1 MQKNLNQEN
10 LNPENIGLGELLA
23 QRVRE
28 ITPDVIAWRH
38 KIHENP
44 ELSFQ
49 EKDTSALIEEVL
61 KAAGIQSRRIGSS
74 GTGICAEVYGSGPG
88 RCVGPGRCIGLR
100 ADIDALP
107 IQEQSG
113 VPYASKKPGIFHGC
127 GHDSHTAILMG
138 TARLLSGL
146 RDRFSG
152 CVKFFFQHGEEQLGG
167 AAEFIEAGVME
178 NPHVDGVIAL
188 HALPDIE
195 VGEIGV
201 RDDFMTAGVDLL
213 KITVEGKQA
222 HGGYP
227 HYGVDTILTASAI
240 VTTLQTL
247 GSRELAPTDCAF
259 VTFGRIEGGISNSYI
274 GGPVV
279 LEGCIRYLR
288 KTTQELFHRR
298 VREIAEHV
306 GQGLRAK
313 VTVEIQPEIIPTAVD
328 RKWVNRVRRAAQGV
342 ESVKRVVELPSP
354 AMGGEDY
361 AYFLE
366 KAPGALF
373 RLGVRTP
380 GGPHCPT
387 HSINFYVD
395 DQAIPVGMEVLTAAA
410 LDALT
415 SEEK

>member
-1 MQKNLNQEN
+1 MEK
-10 LNPENIGLGELLA
+10 PFMGRI
-23 QRVRE
+23 RE
-28 ITPDVIAWRH
+28 IGEEAILWRR

-49 EKDTSALIEEVL
+49 EVETSAFIEEKLRSFGMDKVT
-61 KAAGIQSRRIGSS
+61 RIGSTQ
-74 GTGICAEVYGSGPG
+74 TGICAELYGTGTGPG
-88 RCVGPGRCIGLR
+88 RCVGMR

-107 IQEQSG
+107 IREQSG
-113 VPYASKKPGIFHGC
+113 VPYASKKDGIFHGC
-127 GHDSHTAILMG
+127 GHDSHTAILLG
-138 TARLLSGL
+138 TTQFLSEQRHL
-146 RDRFSG
+146 FSG
-152 CVKFFFQHGEEQLGG
+152 CAKFFFQHAEEELGG
-167 AAEFIEAGVME
+167 GLEFIQAGVME
-178 NPHVDGVIAL
+178 NPTVDGVLAL
-188 HALPDIE
+188 HALPDIY

-227 HYGVDTILTASAI
+227 HFGVDTILAASTI
-240 VTTLQTL
+240 VTTLQSL
-247 GSRELAPTDCAF
+247 GSRELAPTDCAL

-279 LEGCIRYLR
+279 LQGSIRYLR

-298 VREIAEHV
+298 VREIAEST
-306 GQGLRAK
+306 GKALKAT
-313 VTVEIQPEIIPTAVD
+313 VTVEIIPEIIPTCVDKKWVD
-328 RKWVNRVRRAAQGV
+328 RIRRVCRDIDSV
-342 ESVKRVVELPSP
+342 ERVIDLPSP

-387 HSINFYVD
+387 HSIDFYIDERAVP
-395 DQAIPVGMEVLTAAA
+395 IGMEVMASAA
-410 LDALT
+410 LDFLL
-415 SEEK
+415 EEPAEKNLYEKKER

>member
-1 MQKNLNQEN
+1 MQKDSIQEDFKVR
-10 LNPENIGLGELLA
+10 EILA

-28 ITPDVIAWRH
+28 ITPEVIAWRH
-38 KIHENP
+38 EIHENP

-49 EKDTSALIEEVL
+49 EKDTSALIEKVL
-61 KAAGIQSRRIGSS
+61 RASGIDLRRVGSS
-74 GTGICAEVYGSGPG
+74 GTGICAQVYGMGPGPG
-88 RCVGPGRCIGLR
+88 RCVGLR

-113 VPYASKKPGIFHGC
+113 VTYASKKPGIFHGC

-152 CVKFFFQHGEEQLGG
+152 CVKFFFQHAEEELGG
-167 AAEFIEAGVME
+167 ASEFIEAGVME
-178 NPHVDGVIAL
+178 NPRVDGVIAL

-227 HYGVDTILTASAI
+227 HYGVDTILTASTI

-328 RKWVNRVRRAAQGV
+328 RRWVELVRRAARGV
-342 ESVKRVVELPSP
+342 ESVKRIVELPSP

-410 LDALT
+410 LDALRT
-415 SEEK
+415 PELQSLASED

>member
-1 MQKNLNQEN
+1 MKKSLKSR
-10 LNPENIGLGELLA
+10 I
-23 QRVRE
+23 RE
-28 ITPDVIAWRH
+28 IGEDAILWRRR
-38 KIHENP
+38 IHENP

-49 EKDTSALIEEVL
+49 EVETSAFIEEKL
-61 KAAGIQSRRIGSS
+61 RSFGIDKITRIGRTQ
-74 GTGICAEVYGSGPG
+74 TGICAELYGTGAGPG
-88 RCVGPGRCIGLR
+88 RCVGMR

-113 VPYASKKPGIFHGC
+113 VPYASKKDGIFHGC
-127 GHDSHTAILMG
+127 GHDSHAAILLG
-138 TARLLSGL
+138 TAQFLTEQKHL
-146 RDRFSG
+146 FSG
-152 CVKFFFQHGEEQLGG
+152 CAKFFFQHAEEELGG
-167 AAEFIEAGVME
+167 GLEFIQAGVME
-178 NPHVDGVIAL
+178 NPTVDGVLAL
-188 HALPDIE
+188 HALPDIY

-201 RDDFMTAGVDLL
+201 RDDFMTSGVDLL

-227 HYGVDTILTASAI
+227 HFGVDTILAASTI
-240 VTTLQTL
+240 VTTLQSL
-247 GSRELAPTDCAF
+247 GSRELAPTDCAL

-279 LEGCIRYLR
+279 LQGSIRYLR

-298 VREIAEHV
+298 VTEIAEAT
-306 GQGLRAK
+306 GKALKAT
-313 VTVEIQPEIIPTAVD
+313 VTVEIIPEIIPTCVD
-328 RKWVNRVRRAAQGV
+328 KNWVNRVRRVCGDIDSV
-342 ESVKRVVELPSP
+342 ERVIDLPSP

-387 HSINFYVD
+387 HSIDFYID
-395 DQAIPVGMEVLTAAA
+395 ERAIPIGLEVMASAA
-410 LDALT
+410 LDFLLEEPAEKNI
-415 SEEK
+415 SEKRRDEK